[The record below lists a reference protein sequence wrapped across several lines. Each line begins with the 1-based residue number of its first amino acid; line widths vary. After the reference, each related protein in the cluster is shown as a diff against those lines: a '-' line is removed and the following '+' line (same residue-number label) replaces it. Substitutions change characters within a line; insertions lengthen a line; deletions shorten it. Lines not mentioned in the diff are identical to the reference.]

1 MFSFLTSY
9 LPPLSSLPLPSL
21 PQNLQPRL
29 LSFLL
34 RRAVG
39 SFVKGGLNPS
49 QDGDQVKADLAKGTI
64 SVNNLELDPNVSIDI
79 NERDRLDTPM
89 RGSIILRS
97 PRHRLRSR
105 DETCG

>member
-1 MFSFLTSY
+1 MFEFLTSY

-39 SFVKGGLNPS
+39 NFVKGGLNTTPA
-49 QDGDQVKADLAKGTI
+49 GDQVKADLSQGTI
-64 SVNNLELDPNVSIDI
+64 SVSNLELDPNVS
-79 NERDRLDTPM
+79 
-89 RGSIILRS
+89 RS
-97 PRHRLRSR
+97 DASGGL
-105 DETCG
+105 G